1 MPDFTAEDR
10 LAIHDV
16 ITLHGHVADDRD
28 WDRLGELFTDDV
40 VLDLEDFGYGTL
52 CGLAALRD
60 LSLASQ
66 DDKGQPLAHHVTNII
81 ITGQDGQTARARSK
95 ALAVMRDG
103 TSGTSVYEDVL
114 RREEHRW
121 RISHRKVVARPS
133 R

>member
-1 MPDFTAEDR
+1 MPDITAEDR

-52 CGLAALRD
+52 RGLAAMRD

-66 DDKGQPLAHHVTNII
+66 DDKGQPLAHHVTNIV

-114 RREEHRW
+114 RREEHQW
-121 RISHRKVVARPS
+121 RISHRKVVARPA